1 MEDFPIMLEILSVTH
16 VDHAF
21 TPAHFEYIKSRFLE
35 KAGFFIETFAL
46 PDCLAEVPQGLY
58 GPIVG
63 DPPIEEADVSY
74 VIRGQ
79 RKCASRVVARPMRA
93 TRTITVVAGPHEGK
107 PCVLYTAYGGPQAPR
122 EPGDTS
128 IKTWEEVVVSREFWM
143 VHALVDSPRPNWIRS
158 DADVAVFIE
167 RVKDCL
173 PDFVAEDEGDG
184 RGYAQELGANTAL
197 ALAAHALKHAIRE
210 VAPGKTQ

>member
-46 PDCLAEVPQGLY
+46 PDRLAEVPQGLY
-58 GPIVG
+58 GPVVG
-63 DPPIEEADVSY
+63 DAPVEEADVSY

-128 IKTWEEVVVSREFWM
+128 MKTWEEVVESREFWAT
-143 VHALVDSPRPNWIRS
+143 HALVGTPTSGWIQT
-158 DADVAVFIE
+158 DADVKTFIDLV
-167 RVKDCL
+167 RAAL
-173 PDFVAEDEGDG
+173 PDYGALEEGDG
-184 RGYAQELGANTAL
+184 RAYAEERGANAAL
-197 ALAAHALKHAIRE
+197 AMVQHELQHAIRE
-210 VAPGKTQ
+210 KAPGKR